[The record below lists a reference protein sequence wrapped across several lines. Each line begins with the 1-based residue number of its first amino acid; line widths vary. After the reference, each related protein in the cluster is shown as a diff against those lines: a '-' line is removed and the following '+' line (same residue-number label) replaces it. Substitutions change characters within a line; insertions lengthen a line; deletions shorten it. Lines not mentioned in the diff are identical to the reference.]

1 MVWLCSWQPP
11 SRRYPSRRLWSRRCL
26 STWCSSWSFRC
37 SSFSPPSRCGCPG
50 CLTLSNPPESRLVL
64 VERLEEGVAKLTLNN
79 PPLNLVTLEMTR
91 QLIEA
96 LQELERDE
104 AVRAIVVTGAGDK
117 AFCAGSDVKEF
128 AAVRDRVVE
137 KKLARENEAFSG
149 FETLSR
155 PVIAAIEGLAYGGG
169 CEISMACDLRIAGEG
184 AKFALPEVRLGVV
197 PGSGGLFRLPE
208 LVGPA
213 RAMQLMYLGEPI
225 DAREAERL
233 GLINEVVPDGEALPR
248 ALDLARSISR
258 RPKEAVLAIK
268 RGVRESLHSSREDS
282 VRLTLK
288 LSDHAFRTEDCAE
301 GIRAFFEKREPR
313 FEGAPETGH
322 EV

>member
-1 MVWLCSWQPP
+1 MADRP
-11 SRRYPSRRLWSRRCL
+11 
-26 STWCSSWSFRC
+26 
-37 SSFSPPSRCGCPG
+37 
-50 CLTLSNPPESRLVL
+50 VL
-64 VERLEEGVAKLTLNN
+64 VERLEDGVAKLTLNN
-79 PPLNLVTLEMTR
+79 PPLNLVTLGMTE
-91 QLIEA
+91 QLLEA
-96 LQELERDE
+96 LEELEAED
-104 AVRAIVVTGAGDK
+104 AVRAVVVTGAGDR

-128 AAVRDRVVE
+128 ADVRDRVVE
-137 KKLARENEAFSG
+137 KKLARENEAFG
-149 FETLSR
+149 RFESLSK
-155 PVIAAIEGLAYGGG
+155 PIVAAIEGLAYGGG
-169 CEISMACDLRIAGEG
+169 CEISMACDLRITGEG

-248 ALDLARSISR
+248 ALDVARSISR
-258 RPKEAVLAIK
+258 RPKEAVAAIK
-268 RGVRESLHSSREDS
+268 RGVRESLHSSREES
-282 VRLTLK
+282 VRLTLE
-288 LSDHAFRTEDCAE
+288 LSDHVFKSEDCAE

-313 FEGAPETGH
+313 FAGAPGTGD

>member
-64 VERLEEGVAKLTLNN
+64 VERLAGGVAKLTLNN
-79 PPLNLVTLEMTR
+79 PPLNLVTLDMTR
-91 QLIEA
+91 QLLEA
-96 LQELERDE
+96 LQERERDE

-128 AAVRDRVVE
+128 EAVRDRVVE
-137 KKLARENEAFSG
+137 KKLAQENEAFSG
-149 FETLSR
+149 LETLSK
-155 PVIAAIEGLAYGGG
+155 PVVAAIEGLAYGGG
-169 CEISMACDLRIAGEG
+169 CEISMACDLRIVAEG
-184 AKFALPEVRLGVV
+184 ARMALPEVKLGVV

-213 RAMQLMYLGEPI
+213 RAMELMYLGDPI
-225 DAREAERL
+225 GAREARRI
-233 GLINEVVPDGEALPR
+233 GLVNEVVPDGEALPR
-248 ALDLARSISR
+248 ALDVARKISR
-258 RPKEAVLAIK
+258 QPKQAVAAIK
-268 RGVRESLHSSREDS
+268 RGVIPSA
-282 VRLTLK
+282 RLT
-288 LSDHAFRTEDCAE
+288 
-301 GIRAFFEKREPR
+301 RE
-313 FEGAPETGH
+313 E
-322 EV
+322 